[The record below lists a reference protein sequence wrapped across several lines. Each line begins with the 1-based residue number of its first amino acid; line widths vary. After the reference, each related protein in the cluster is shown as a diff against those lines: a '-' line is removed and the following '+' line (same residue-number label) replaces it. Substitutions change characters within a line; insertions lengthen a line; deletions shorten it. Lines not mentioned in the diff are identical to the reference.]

1 MRSKIIF
8 LSLLV
13 VFLVSC
19 QRDPLKKKA
28 TIVFYNLENLFDT
41 IDDPAIDD
49 EEFLPE
55 ADRHWNTERYE
66 KKLQDIAQVIAAINT
81 EELPELIGVC
91 EIENQTVLND
101 LVEEEPLAG
110 GNYQIVHIDSPDK
123 RGIDVGLLYRKGE
136 FKVLDKE
143 AILVDPGFET
153 RDILHVFGKLG
164 KDKVHVFVNHWPS
177 RWGGM
182 EKSQPN
188 RIVAAQ
194 TLKNKVND
202 ILKDNAKAKI
212 IIIGDMNDEPDN
224 KSLAEILDAQTPD
237 SKADLYNLMIPLDE
251 QNLGSYNYRG
261 DWNMIDNIVVS
272 ASVLHGNGFVANDQ
286 LGQVF
291 HQPWMEYHNN
301 SGQMSPNR
309 TYGGPNYYGGISDH
323 FPVFLQLNW
332 DK

>member
-1 MRSKIIF
+1 M
-8 LSLLV
+8 
-13 VFLVSC
+13 
-19 QRDPLKKKA
+19 
-28 TIVFYNLENLFDT
+28 
-41 IDDPAIDD
+41 
-49 EEFLPE
+49 
-55 ADRHWNTERYE
+55 
-66 KKLQDIAQVIAAINT
+66 
-81 EELPELIGVC
+81 
-91 EIENQTVLND
+91 
-101 LVEEEPLAG
+101 
-110 GNYQIVHIDSPDK
+110 
-123 RGIDVGLLYRKGE
+123 
-136 FKVLDKE
+136 
-143 AILVDPGFET
+143 
-153 RDILHVFGKLG
+153 FGKLG

-177 RWGGM
+177 RWGGL

-194 TLKNKVND
+194 TLKNKVNE

-224 KSLAEILDAQTPD
+224 KSLAEILDAQAPD
-237 SKADLYNLMIPLDE
+237 SKTDLYNLMIPLDE

-272 ASVLHGNGFVANDQ
+272 ASVLHGEGFVANDQ

-323 FPVFLQLNW
+323 FPVFLQLNLRGN
-332 DK
+332 D

>member
-1 MRSKIIF
+1 MRSRIF
-8 LSLLV
+8 FFSLLV

-55 ADRHWNTERYE
+55 ADRHWNSERYE

-136 FKVLDKE
+136 FKVLEKE
-143 AILVDPGFET
+143 AILVNPGFET
-153 RDILHVFGKLG
+153 RDILYVFGKLG

-177 RWGGM
+177 RWGGL

-194 TLKNKVND
+194 TLKNKVD
-202 ILKDNAKAKI
+202 EILEDNAKAKI

-272 ASVLHGNGFVANDQ
+272 ASVLHGEGFVANDQ

-291 HQPWMEYHNN
+291 HQPWMEYRNN
-301 SGQMSPNR
+301 AGQMSPNR

-323 FPVFLQLNW
+323 FPVYLQLNW
-332 DK
+332 NK